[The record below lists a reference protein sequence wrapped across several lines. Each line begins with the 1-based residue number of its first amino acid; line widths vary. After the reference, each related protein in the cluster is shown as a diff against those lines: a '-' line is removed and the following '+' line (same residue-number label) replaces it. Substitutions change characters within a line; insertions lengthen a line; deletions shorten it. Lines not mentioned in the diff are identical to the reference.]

1 MVVGVCAISLLVPE
15 SASRKDK
22 RRAVKG
28 LLVRLRN
35 EFGVSAAEVGNLE
48 LWQRTAIGLALVS
61 NDSKTCDQMLDKA
74 VEFVKRQN
82 SVELLDYKVEM
93 R

>member
-1 MVVGVCAISLLVPE
+1 MVVGVCAISLLVPG
-15 SASRKDK
+15 SASLKDK

-35 EFGVSAAEVGNLE
+35 EFGVSAAEVGGLD
-48 LWQRTAIGLALVS
+48 LWQRAAIGLALVS
-61 NDSKTCDQMLDKA
+61 NDSQVCDQVLSKA

-82 SVELLDYKVEM
+82 NVELLDYKIEM